1 MLNCGRGEQMPIKN
15 YSTKIGVERTIS
27 QIEKILALHGAKAI
41 MKEYDGVGRVTALN
55 FIVDFLEG
63 QSIPFRMPLDVQ
75 ALMEKINYDID
86 NPQKREGRIPST
98 RKNDMEY
105 ARRVGWRIIKDWIDA
120 QMALVDLKQA
130 KIIQVFLPYAYNAL
144 NKKTFY
150 EVLEENNFKSLPL
163 LEG

>member
-1 MLNCGRGEQMPIKN
+1 MPIKN
-15 YSTKIGVERTIS
+15 YSTTISVERTIS

-41 MKEYDGVGRVTALN
+41 MKEYDGAGKVTAVN

-63 QSIPFRMPLDVQ
+63 RSIPFRLPLNVQ
-75 ALMEKINYDID
+75 ALMEKINYDIE
-86 NPQKREGRIPST
+86 NPQEREGRIPST

-120 QMALVDLKQA
+120 QMALVDLKQV
-130 KIIQVFLPYAYNAL
+130 KITQVFLPYAYDTL
-144 NKKTFY
+144 NRKTFY
-150 EVLEENNFKSLPL
+150 EALEENNFKSLPL

>member
-1 MLNCGRGEQMPIKN
+1 MPIKN

-27 QIEKILALHGAKAI
+27 QMEKILASHGAKAI
-41 MKEYDGVGRVTALN
+41 MKEYDSAGKVTAVN
-55 FIVDFLEG
+55 FIVGFMEG
-63 QSIPFRMPLDVQ
+63 KSIPFRMPLNLQ

-86 NPQKREGRIPST
+86 NPQEREGRIPST

-120 QMALVDLKQA
+120 QMALVDLKQV
-130 KIIQVFLPYAYNAL
+130 KITQVFLPYAYDAL

-150 EVLEENNFKSLPL
+150 EVLEENKFKSLPL

>member
-1 MLNCGRGEQMPIKN
+1 MPIKN
-15 YSTKIGVERTIS
+15 YSTKIGVERTIL

-41 MKEYDGVGRVTALN
+41 MKEYDGAGRVTAVN

-63 QSIPFRMPLDVQ
+63 KSIPFRLPLDVQ
-75 ALMEKINYDID
+75 ALMEKINHDID
-86 NPQKREGRIPST
+86 NPQEREGRIPST

-130 KIIQVFLPYAYNAL
+130 KITEVFLPYAYDAL
-144 NKKTFY
+144 KKKTFY
-150 EVLEENNFKSLPL
+150 KALEENNFKSLPL